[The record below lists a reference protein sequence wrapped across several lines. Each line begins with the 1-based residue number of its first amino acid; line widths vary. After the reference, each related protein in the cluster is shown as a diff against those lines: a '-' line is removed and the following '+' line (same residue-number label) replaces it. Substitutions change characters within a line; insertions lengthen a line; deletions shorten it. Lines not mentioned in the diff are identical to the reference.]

1 MECRICP
8 HNCGADRRTKLG
20 ICRAPDVPEVALAS
34 LHHWEEPAIS
44 GTRGSGTIF
53 FAHCNLACIFCQN
66 WDISQG
72 ASERANAE
80 CRMQNA
86 ECRTESDNDEAG
98 AKGRKLSIER
108 LREIAFELKAQGAH
122 NINLVSPTPY
132 SEMLLEALLPVKP
145 ELGIP
150 VVWNT
155 NAYELVSELKR
166 LEPLVDVYLPDI
178 KFCDPDV
185 AKRYCG
191 AADYF
196 LQASRAIG
204 EMAKQKS
211 EVRMQKSE
219 VTRRNPAQEARPSA
233 AVMTQGVIIRH
244 LVIPGQVEDSKRI
257 LKWIADAIG
266 TEVHTSLMAQYTPA
280 HRAAQF
286 PEVNRRL
293 RHSEYRAVRDFFY
306 ELGFENGWVQELSAA
321 SSEYTPEFNLRGI

>member
-8 HNCGADRRTKLG
+8 YNCGADRSARFG
-20 ICRAPDVPEVALAS
+20 VCRAPGVPEVALAS
-34 LHHWEEPAIS
+34 LHHWEEPVIS

-53 FAHCNLACIFCQN
+53 FAHCNLACVFCQN

-72 ASERANAE
+72 GREEENAE

-86 ECRTESDNDEAG
+86 ECRTEAG
-98 AKGRKLSIER
+98 GRKVSIER

-132 SEMLLEALLPVKP
+132 SEMILEALLSVKT

-150 VVWNT
+150 IVWNT
-155 NAYELVSELKR
+155 NAYELVSELRR
-166 LEPLVDVYLPDI
+166 LEPLIDVYLPDL
-178 KFCDPDV
+178 KFRDPEA

-196 LQASRAIG
+196 SHASRAIE
-204 EMAKQKS
+204 EMWRQKR
-211 EVRMQKSE
+211 ECRLQIADC
-219 VTRRNPAQEARPSA
+219 RLQNGNDDAGNAR
-233 AVMTQGVIIRH
+233 VMTQGVIIRH

-257 LKWIADAIG
+257 LEWIADNIG
-266 TEVHTSLMAQYTPA
+266 TEVHISLMAQFTPV
-280 HRAAQF
+280 HRASEF

-293 RHSEYRAVRDFFY
+293 RRTEYDAVCDFFY
-306 ELGFENGWVQELSAA
+306 SLGFENGWVQELSAA
-321 SSEYTPEFNLRGI
+321 SAEFTPEFDLRGT

>member
-8 HNCGADRRTKLG
+8 HECGADRRTKLG
-20 ICRAPDVPEVALAS
+20 VCRAPDVPEVALAA

-53 FAHCNLACIFCQN
+53 FAHCNLACVFCQN

-72 ASERANAE
+72 ADGKANSEFRI
-80 CRMQNA
+80 QNA
-86 ECRTESDNDEAG
+86 ECRTETGGGKRVSVG
-98 AKGRKLSIER
+98 R
-108 LREIAFELKAQGAH
+108 LREIAFDLKAQGAH

-145 ELGIP
+145 ELAIP
-150 VVWNT
+150 IVWNT
-155 NAYELVSELKR
+155 NAYELVSELER
-166 LEPLVDVYLPDI
+166 LESLVDVYLPDI
-178 KFCDPDV
+178 KFQNPDV

-196 LQASRAIG
+196 QFASRAIG
-204 EMAKQKS
+204 EMVRQKS

-219 VTRRNPAQEARPSA
+219 VAEPGPV
-233 AVMTQGVIIRH
+233 VMTQGVIIRH
-244 LVIPGQVEDSKRI
+244 LVIPGQAEDSKRI
-257 LKWIADAIG
+257 LEWIADAIG
-266 TEVHTSLMAQYTPA
+266 TEVHISLMAQYTPV
-280 HRAAQF
+280 HRASEF

-293 RHSEYRAVRDFFY
+293 RHSEYEAVCDYFC

-321 SSEYTPEFNLRGI
+321 SSEYTPEFDLRGT